1 MEARKM
7 VNQIRQNVAP
17 EHDKFSA
24 PDIANSPALS
34 TSRSQ
39 QKDTRINDELIVT
52 LADAYENKRAR
63 QVNEW
68 EKRQRAA
75 TAF

>member
-1 MEARKM
+1 M

-17 EHDKFSA
+17 ETDKFSA
-24 PDIANSPALS
+24 PEIANGPVLS

-52 LADAYENKRAR
+52 LADAYENKRAQ

>member
-1 MEARKM
+1 M

-17 EHDKFSA
+17 ETDKISA
-24 PDIANSPALS
+24 PEIANGPVLS

-52 LADAYENKRAR
+52 LADAYENKRAQ

>member
-1 MEARKM
+1 M

-17 EHDKFSA
+17 EPDKFSA
-24 PDIANSPALS
+24 PEIANGPVLS

-52 LADAYENKRAR
+52 LADAYENKRAQ

>member
-1 MEARKM
+1 M
-7 VNQIRQNVAP
+7 VNQTRQNVAP
-17 EHDKFSA
+17 EPDKFSA
-24 PDIANSPALS
+24 PNVVNSPALS

-39 QKDTRINDELIVT
+39 QKDNRINDELIVT
-52 LADAYENKRAR
+52 LGDAYENKRAQ